1 VKGGVT
7 HLFYGRMLENTLF
20 AAIAL
25 VLILEGL
32 LPFVFPAIWKRMM
45 LEAMKMSDRDLRVMG
60 LVSISIGLVLLLFFS
75 E

>member
-1 VKGGVT
+1 MKGGVT